1 LTVKLKNIGFFL
13 AYLAISTWSTAQVTH
28 NYFTTN
34 DPSAKVAAMGN
45 GFTGVQGELNSMF
58 ANPAGLSNIKSAD
71 LRYEQTDGLLWE
83 SRNYSSI
90 AAAVQATPKLALGIG
105 RRSHDFDA
113 IWSPPNTNELFLTNF
128 KVTGAYELGKKFSV
142 GLSLNY
148 DYWSSDVGQKD
159 RFYADFGFAK
169 RIELKTA
176 KHTQSIGIGISNSN
190 FTVTRKQN
198 SFFRNGNGKIRQI
211 LEGGISYRLVG
222 DGQWKNL
229 SKVQLLAQAYYSNTF
244 NNDYDNAVGGGL
256 ELVLADILALRGGY
270 YYRELDENLGY
281 QSNTNSTYGLG
292 IIAPLDKLTT
302 VPLRVEIDYA
312 QFPQMQIYKD
322 IDLGMQTVFN
332 VKVRY
337 IMD

>member
-1 LTVKLKNIGFFL
+1 MSIL
-13 AYLAISTWSTAQVTH
+13 STAQVTH
-28 NYFTTN
+28 NYFTTS

-45 GFTGVQGELNSMF
+45 GFAGVQGELNAMF
-58 ANPAGLSNIKSAD
+58 ANPAGLSTIKSAD
-71 LRYEQTDGLLWE
+71 LRYEQTDGLLWGN
-83 SRNYSSI
+83 RNYNSI
-90 AAAVQATPKLALGIG
+90 AAAVQLAPKLALGIS
-105 RRSHDFDA
+105 RRSHNFGA
-113 IWSPPNTNELFLTNF
+113 IWIPSNIKDLFLTNF

-148 DYWSSDVGQKD
+148 DYWSSDVGQKN

-190 FTVTRKQN
+190 FTVIRKQN
-198 SFFRNGNGKIRQI
+198 SFFNNSNGKIRQI

-229 SKVQLLAQAYYSNTF
+229 SKVQLLAQAYYLNTF
-244 NNDYDNAVGGGL
+244 NHDYENAVGGGL

-270 YYRELDENLGY
+270 YYRELDENVGY
-281 QSNTNSTYGLG
+281 QSNTNITYGLG
-292 IIAPLDKLTT
+292 LIAPLDKLTN

-312 QFPQMQIYKD
+312 QFPQMQIYRD
-322 IDLGMQTVFN
+322 IDLDNITLFN
-332 VKVRY
+332 LKVSY
-337 IMD
+337 TMD